1 MEKRKEKSELDK
13 ILDGLDRSCWLVM
26 DEYIKQNCMKILEE
40 NWNLKKEVDIL
51 YRANR
56 RLTWTSILIAIM
68 LPISVA
74 FQTF

>member
-51 YRANR
+51 ANR
-56 RLTWTSILIAIM
+56 RLTWTAILIAIM
-68 LPISVA
+68 LLISVA